1 MPKITLLKRNK
12 PKEIVTVVRHE
23 KRDKMLKTKLN
34 RYHAYD
40 ISEAIMVMTTEE
52 RLRLYKYISQD
63 KMASVFEHISDEK
76 GAEFI
81 LELDRAEG
89 ASLLTE
95 MEIDD
100 AVDILQHLKYEDST
114 ELLLL
119 VDESKRDAI
128 YQLSKYK
135 HQTAGSEMNSEFIK
149 LDAEMDIKDAMK
161 KMVSLANEVEL
172 IDTLFVTDEENSLI
186 GVIDLKDLIVA
197 KHPVKIKDIM
207 NTNFYAVHVLDGIQE
222 VVRDIQ
228 KYDTLAMPVL
238 NGDGKI
244 EGVITMYDA
253 MDIIEETAHDDY
265 AKLAGLPTEDDVYD
279 TARQSAKKR
288 FPWLALLL
296 FLNIIVSTVLASYEE
311 TIAAIAVLVLFQP
324 MILDMSGNIG
334 TQSLAVT
341 ILRIS
346 RETLRTR
353 VNVIQHLISET
364 MIGVVNGMILGFL
377 SFLTS
382 WFLLTLLP
390 IGEVGGAITPI
401 RVAIIVGVSI
411 FSALSV
417 SSFLG
422 SAIPMILNKLKVDPA
437 VASGPFITT
446 INDVTAL
453 MVYFGLASAFLMALL

>member
-12 PKEIVTVVRHE
+12 PKEIVASVRHE
-23 KRDKMLKTKLN
+23 KRHKMLKTKLN
-34 RYHAYD
+34 RYHAFD
-40 ISEAIMVMTTEE
+40 ISEAIMVMNTNE
-52 RLRLYKYISQD
+52 RLKLYQYISD
-63 KMASVFEHISDEK
+63 EKMASVFEHISDEK

-81 LELDRAEG
+81 LELDRSDA
-89 ASLLTE
+89 AKLLTN

-119 VDESKRDAI
+119 VDETKRDAI
-128 YQLSKYK
+128 HRLSKYK
-135 HQTAGSEMNSEFIK
+135 NQTAGSEMNSAFIK
-149 LDAEMDIKDAMK
+149 FSPEMDIKEAMR

-172 IDTLFVTDEENSLI
+172 IDTLFVTDHDDVLI

-197 KHPVKIKDIM
+197 KHPIKIKDIM
-207 NTNFYAVHVLDGIQE
+207 NENYYAVHVLDGIQE

-238 NGDGKI
+238 DDDGKI

-279 TARQSAKKR
+279 TAMVSAKKR

-324 MILDMSGNIG
+324 MILDMAGNIG

-353 VNVIQHLISET
+353 VNVLKHLVSET
-364 MIGVVNGMILGFL
+364 LIGVVNGIILGTL

-382 WFLLTLLP
+382 WALLTVLP
-390 IGEVGGAITPI
+390 IGEVGGSITPV
-401 RVAIIVGVSI
+401 RVAMVVGVSI

-422 SAIPMILNKLKVDPA
+422 SAIPMVLNKMKVDPA

-453 MVYFGLASAFLMALL
+453 MVYFGLASAFLMVLL